1 MNSRCVAVGL
11 NMEKQAEL
19 IREKDELARLT
30 AEMKLEDDEKK
41 RWYANPGCTPHREDL
56 CSLKNAILF
65 HLKYV

>member
-19 IREKDELARLT
+19 NREKDELARLT

-41 RWYANPGCTPHREDL
+41 RWYAREGKN
-56 CSLKNAILF
+56 SAVLKMPSS
-65 HLKYV
+65 V